1 MDSHNIRTFRIKW
14 IKPMNK
20 LKHFYFLSLLAAA
33 GSVAFASAPPNEF
46 GYPVCYTNGNLAGG
60 ADNATYLDKI
70 KSFLMNPFGIFTPG
84 VVLEFGEYGAPSPDL
99 SGDSG
104 GVGGRGSGNSYII
117 WAGENGPETRYYGQN
132 GSPMTQN
139 EYNWANEEWL
149 NAASSYVDFRNFSL
163 VGGLLQLG
171 EAVWD
176 PVSVVNG
183 AYLSSDNDLTVS
195 GPIPLTVSRFYSS
208 IALEANGDIG
218 GVWDFNHNASLS
230 VSASVE
236 TLSSGVNLPN
246 DAVVTLLDDGSPLVF
261 GRSASTELNVL
272 TVNGGTNALGK
283 LDGVNNY
290 NSRGIG
296 AGASLW
302 NTKLTYVPNSR
313 TFTESNG
320 AGHKRVFKW
329 TSVTNLNGTGST
341 NKFLLQYE
349 QAPNGT
355 KTLYTYDQYGLRQQ
369 LRLTDSSETV
379 IYNWIKF
386 EYDYGYRIKALVAR
400 DGRRVEYIYDEFG
413 DLVKVVHPDN
423 TVVTYEYEHI
433 RTTDGLAV
441 ISTHRLLRMNKPEGR
456 SLINEYYRIGDVVN
470 GVSLTIGDF
479 RIGRVK
485 LQKAPVAESVK
496 PVTNARFSYEKNTD
510 GSGAT
515 DIYDILGNRTHYEYN
530 AGKLLTKIVKYTKT
544 GNGGAEPLLNLDTFA
559 YIPYSIERRIWDSKG
574 NLLAKVVEANED
586 TNADGTND
594 LLSCWTATYD
604 ESDNLLAETV
614 WGNISGTCAAF
625 AMVNEL
631 GEVINTNAVESAVTR
646 YTYSNDGLNL
656 RTSMT
661 DPSGR
666 ITRYVYNPKGQMAAS
681 YVCGPDSTPLTPF
694 DNPIV
699 TRTFYEYDQNGALLS
714 TLADDGTVSNIV
726 DTTGVTERSRIEI
739 TPGTSWPTYG
749 QPKTVLKQYWNGSG
763 WTTLTQT
770 EIGYNTQGWPI
781 KETVYDAEGTQL
793 STTSRTYD
801 FMGRVLQSTDADSHT
816 TRNTYDFNG
825 NPVAQDGPRTD
836 ISDTKTVKY
845 DFFDRPVSESV
856 NVGDGTV
863 LTSTT
868 VYDGYGNKTSQTD
881 HFGNTTHFYYD
892 DLHRLTN
899 TVMPSVS
906 GPDQTVL
913 TPKTSQRYDIL
924 DRVVE
929 TVDARGGVT
938 LTDYTVFGKPVMI
951 TYPDQ
956 TSKLFEYNPDGSL
969 AKETVSTGNYVRYLY
984 DSMGRTRKVSSY
996 TAGNKL
1002 ISSAE
1007 SIYDALHLRSV
1018 TQVNGDTLHYFYDQ
1032 AGRQNRIEGPE
1043 SKKET
1048 LYDTA
1053 GRVEEER
1060 VWYSDTGWV
1069 CTKTGYSP
1077 GGKTLWTSVQKP
1089 DGNEQR
1095 VTGYAYD
1102 EAGNRVVQKAGARTG
1117 EPGGET
1123 TYYRYNA
1130 LNQLVST
1137 EIQSAIGNL
1146 KSTIVYDYSGNNLVT
1161 TAADPL
1167 TNKTI
1172 TVADA
1177 LGRTRTV
1184 LKKNASGQL
1193 LHQTDYIY
1201 NAAGDILEQTDRVQ
1215 SAPGN
1220 LKHATTL
1227 KWTYDEASHSGR
1239 KASFTRAAESTS
1251 EQRTETYHY
1260 DEWGRLFYTA
1270 YPGGLQ
1276 IFNYY
1281 DDAQRLKHLFSSD
1294 GTVRYQYT
1302 YDSAGRLDTVM
1313 DEINNVKVDRTY
1325 GIENRLL
1332 SETLSTSNISHSTIS
1347 YAYDRSGRPTRLR
1360 LDNNTAVDYAYDG
1373 VNLSAVK
1380 RMSGVTAINSQGV
1393 VNYQHVYTARDAM
1406 GRIMSSTL
1414 ADGSTQTITRDILG
1428 RSTSITTPWWSWAV
1442 DSQNGYD
1449 PVGNLRAYTAVDPV
1463 GTLSYTNGYDSL
1475 YHLTNHHSSVANQKF
1490 SYDSIGN
1497 RLTGPSV
1504 FASAVFNYT
1513 YNRRNEL
1520 QSRTD
1525 PNGTLGGTITVPV
1538 RGLAK
1543 PNPYTSN
1550 AVTAVTVRLDSNA
1563 VITAQLTGEEWEV
1576 AGGGISVPVDGTNHT
1591 LLIAA
1596 TDQGGKTNSR
1606 TLTLNYNAS
1615 ASSSYVYDLRGNLV
1629 QKTVHTNPLQ
1639 ITSYTYDAL
1648 NRLLSV
1654 SSVSSVVQ
1662 YRYDYLNR
1670 RVAKTVTTGTGGSS
1684 STSTEY
1690 YLWSGQSEIGAFD
1703 ADLNLIQFR
1712 MLGEGLG
1719 AEVGAAVAVELR
1731 DGVSNPWKTYVP
1743 VHDFRGNVVCLVD
1756 KLAGTV
1762 AESYRYDAYG
1772 NVKIYD
1778 STQSEI
1784 ANHQTAIGNP
1794 WQFSSKRMDREV
1806 GLIYFTQR
1814 YYDPTLGRFVTTDPL
1829 GATDGVNMYGYVHAN
1844 PMMFVDPTGLLAKHP
1859 IDTGENILKNTL
1871 AHGVGAGWAVYNSFV
1886 DMSDTWKKDKGLLI
1900 NPFQK
1905 EFSIYEIATGG
1916 FHAAGV
1922 LAGAPASFLSGDIYH
1937 NYGSIMDG
1945 AKNLAISGMDLSG
1958 GFYTEGYAGD
1968 LANKIEHQIGQP
1980 VAAITNPSLVF
1991 GFGSIVH
1998 SLLGELGVTFTPSVY
2013 VAMAIRGGVENLYAH
2028 SQGTLV
2034 VLGASGLISDSQRN
2048 QLNMQTFGGEIQWD
2062 TATWGFKQVVNN
2074 VNAFDAVPRL
2084 SPLNMFGGAWAGLY
2098 NPFTQGIEQHK
2109 LDLYIDKAKP
2119 F

>member
-1 MDSHNIRTFRIKW
+1 
-14 IKPMNK
+14 MNK

-60 ADNATYLDKI
+60 ADNATYLDKFM
-70 KSFLMNPFGIFTPG
+70 SFLMNPFGIFTPG
-84 VVLEFGEYGAPSPDL
+84 VVLDSGPAGLPPDL
-99 SGDSG
+99 SGESG
-104 GVGGRGSGNSYII
+104 GEGGPKSGNYYII
-117 WAGENGPETRYYGQN
+117 WAGKNGPDARYYGPD
-132 GSPMTQN
+132 GSQMTEEQ
-139 EYNWANEEWL
+139 YNQANESWL
-149 NAASSYVDFRNFSL
+149 SELSNVVDFRNFSL
-163 VGGLLQLG
+163 GGALLQLG
-171 EAVWD
+171 EMVWD

-236 TLSSGVNLPN
+236 TLSTGVNLPN

-302 NTKLTYVPNSR
+302 NTKLTYVPNSK

-320 AGHKRVFKW
+320 AGRKRVFKW

-349 QAPNGT
+349 QDPNGT

-441 ISTHRLLRMNKPEGR
+441 ISTRRLLRMNKPEGR

-485 LQKAPVAESVK
+485 LQKAPVAGSVK

-530 AGKLLTKIVKYTKT
+530 AGKLLTKVVKYTKT

-574 NLLAKVVEANED
+574 NLLAKSVEANED

-666 ITRYVYNPKGQMAAS
+666 ITRYVYNAKGQMAAS

-763 WTTLTQT
+763 WTALTQT
-770 EIGYNTQGWPI
+770 EVGYNTQGWPI

-1018 TQVNGDTLHYFYDQ
+1018 TQANGDTLHYFYDQ

-1048 LYDTA
+1048 LYDAA

-1077 GGKTLWTSVQKP
+1077 GGKTLWTSVEKP
-1089 DGNEQR
+1089 DGTEQR
-1095 VTGYAYD
+1095 VIGYAYD

-1130 LNQLVST
+1130 LNQLIST
-1137 EIQSAIGNL
+1137 EIQSAGGNL

-1215 SAPGN
+1215 SAPGT

-1227 KWTYDEASHSGR
+1227 KWTYDEASRSGR

-1260 DEWGRLFYTA
+1260 DNLGRLFYTA

-1281 DDAQRLKHLFSSD
+1281 DDAQRLKYLFSSD

-1332 SETLSTSNISHSTIS
+1332 DETVTIDS
-1347 YAYDRSGRPTRLR
+1347 KEIQTEYAYDRSGRPTRLR

-1380 RMSGVTAINSQGV
+1380 RMSGVTAISSQGV

-1406 GRIMSSTL
+1406 GRIVTSTL

-1428 RSTSITTPWWSWAV
+1428 RSTSITTPWWSWNV
-1442 DSQNGYD
+1442 NSQNGYD
-1449 PVGNLRAYTAVDPV
+1449 PAGNLRAYTTVDPV

-1504 FASAVFNYT
+1504 FASAAFNYT
-1513 YNRRNEL
+1513 YNLRNEL

-1550 AVTAVTVRLDSNA
+1550 AVTAVTVRLDSNS
-1563 VITAQLTGEEWEV
+1563 VITAQLTGEDWEV
-1576 AGGGISVPVDGTNHT
+1576 AGGGIAVPVDGNNHT
-1591 LLIAA
+1591 LLITA

-1629 QKTVHTNPLQ
+1629 QKTLHTNPLQ

-1648 NRLLSV
+1648 NRLTSV
-1654 SSVSSVVQ
+1654 ESNAQGQKSKAA

-1670 RVAKTVTTGTGGSS
+1670 RVAKTQ
-1684 STSTEY
+1684 STSNLPPSTAY
-1690 YLWSGQSEIGAFD
+1690 YLWSGMNQIGIMD
-1703 ADLNLIQFR
+1703 GNLSLLKFR
-1712 MLGEGLG
+1712 MLGEGMG
-1719 AEVGAAVAVELR
+1719 AEVGAAVAVEI
-1731 DGVSNPWKTYVP
+1731 GQTNYIP
-1743 VHDFRGNVVCLVD
+1743 VHDQRGNVVAMVN
-1756 KLAGTV
+1756 KSTSAV

-1772 NVKIYD
+1772 NVKIYNG
-1778 STQSEI
+1778 SHAEI
-1784 ANHQTAIGNP
+1784 SSSVISNP
-1794 WQFSSKRMDREV
+1794 WLFSSKELDSET
-1806 GLIYFTQR
+1806 GLCYFTRR

-1829 GATDGVNMYGYVHAN
+1829 GITDGVNMYGYVHAN
-1844 PMMFVDPTGLLAKHP
+1844 PMMFVDPTGLLAKRFEWAFKP
-1859 IDTGENILKNTL
+1859 IENLVTVPWNWLGEKSGYSVDSPEIRLKD
-1871 AHGVGAGWAVYNSFV
+1871 G
-1886 DMSDTWKKDKGLLI
+1886 
-1900 NPFQK
+1900 
-1905 EFSIYEIATGG
+1905 SIA
-1916 FHAAGV
+1916 
-1922 LAGAPASFLSGDIYH
+1922 LSLPASGRI
-1937 NYGSIMDG
+1937 G
-1945 AKNLAISGMDLSG
+1945 
-1958 GFYTEGYAGD
+1958 TEGIGGD
-1968 LANKIEHQIGQP
+1968 YSALYDESLGYDAWIL
-1980 VAAITNPSLVF
+1980 NPSHGRLWD
-1991 GFGSIVH
+1991 IVETGMELIAGPGKW
-1998 SLLGELGVTFTPSVY
+1998 SRETAVLLDK
-2013 VAMAIRGGVENLYAH
+2013 AAQGGGIYDFVSH
-2028 SQGTLV
+2028 SQGGV
-2034 VLGASGLISDSQRN
+2034 QLGQALGLMTERFASGSKISFQN
-2048 QLNMQTFGGEIQWD
+2048 T
-2062 TATWGFKQVVNN
+2062 
-2074 VNAFDAVPRL
+2074 P
-2084 SPLNMFGGAWAGLY
+2084 Y
-2098 NPFTQGIEQHK
+2098 NPFSAHAVGNHAGLSVDYDANPFDMVPALGNPWYLPTAGFY
-2109 LDLYIDKAKP
+2109 LPFYIGTAARIHGVQINGKSVWD
-2119 F
+2119 